1 MHMVPL
7 LKGGG
12 CFFLFLLLFFDV
24 AYSST
29 VSHDF
34 AVVSSN
40 RKKKGVKTHYERFD
54 ESGE

>member
-1 MHMVPL
+1 MVPL